1 MRDRFQTSVLIYED
15 TEYCKMP
22 ELLARILFLFL
33 LFSLIKSW
41 WDQSGGKDN
50 PLIDRLR
57 VLLLIS
63 LLFLAFFAPDTP
75 VGAAIFGLI
84 AFFFKPLGFS
94 ITLLVIASALITNG
108 GIRNPAPR
116 MILAALLVLILSSM
130 PVVAYWFADQA
141 ERDAAARTVCCD
153 ETAAAI
159 VLLGKGTTN
168 GHTANQEAIQLA
180 DTGNRLPY
188 AAVLYKKQLA
198 PLVIV
203 TAGPRADLQNYTG
216 EAKDIQTLLATNM
229 GVPRTSIVLDD
240 NGHNIRTS
248 AEEVRKILDSRGV
261 GRKVILVTSAM
272 QMRRASLAFANMGI
286 QVIPRAT
293 DFYTYQ
299 PVSGGK
305 SKFRLDAGDFLPS
318 AEALVTTTRVF
329 DEYFGSF
336 YYYMRGWQA
345 PRA

>member
-1 MRDRFQTSVLIYED
+1 
-15 TEYCKMP
+15 MP

-33 LFSLIKSW
+33 LFSLLRSW
-41 WDQSGGKDN
+41 WEQSGGKDN

-63 LLFLAFFAPDTP
+63 LLILAFFAPDTP
-75 VGAAIFGLI
+75 VGAAIFGLV

-94 ITLLVIASALITNG
+94 LTLLVIASALITNG

-130 PVVAYWFADQA
+130 PVVAYWFAEQA

-159 VLLGKGTTN
+159 VLLGKGTTQPHIPN
-168 GHTANQEAIQLA
+168 RVAIQLT

-188 AAVLYKKQLA
+188 AAVLYSKKVA
-198 PLVIV
+198 PMVIV
-203 TAGPRADLQNYTG
+203 TAGPRRELEGYVG
-216 EAKDIQTLLATNM
+216 EAKDIETLLANNM
-229 GVPRTSIVLDD
+229 GVPRSSIVLDN
-240 NGHNIRTS
+240 NGSNIRTS
-248 AEEVRKILDSRGV
+248 AQEVRKILDSRGV

-272 QMRRASLAFANMGI
+272 QMRRASLTFAHMGM

-293 DFYTYQ
+293 DFYTFQ
-299 PVSGGK
+299 STAGGT
-305 SKFRLDAGDFLPS
+305 SRLRLDAGDFLPN
-318 AEALVTTTRVF
+318 AEALLTTTRVF
-329 DEYFGSF
+329 DEYFGSV
-336 YYYMRGWQA
+336 YYYLRGWQA
-345 PRA
+345 PRV

>member
-1 MRDRFQTSVLIYED
+1 
-15 TEYCKMP
+15 MP
-22 ELLARILFLFL
+22 ELFARILFLFL

-50 PLIDRLR
+50 PLLDRLR

-141 ERDAAARTVCCD
+141 ERDAAARTTVCCD

-159 VLLGKGTTN
+159 VLLGKGTTQA
-168 GHTANQEAIQLA
+168 HAANREAIQLT

-203 TAGPRADLQNYTG
+203 SAGPRPELQNYTG
-216 EAKDIQTLLATNM
+216 EAKDIQTLLASNM

-240 NGHNIRTS
+240 NGSNIRTS
-248 AEEVRKILDSRGV
+248 AEQVRKILDSRGV
-261 GRKVILVTSAM
+261 GRKVILVTSAI

-305 SKFRLDAGDFLPS
+305 TRLRLDAADFLPS

-329 DEYFGSF
+329 DEYFGSV
-336 YYYMRGWQA
+336 YYYLRGWQA

>member
-1 MRDRFQTSVLIYED
+1 
-15 TEYCKMP
+15 MP

-33 LFSLIKSW
+33 LFSLLRSW
-41 WDQSGGKDN
+41 WEQSGGKDN
-50 PLIDRLR
+50 PLLDRLR

-63 LLFLAFFAPDTP
+63 LLILAFFAPDTP

-94 ITLLVIASALITNG
+94 LTLLVIASALITNG

-130 PVVAYWFADQA
+130 PVVAYWFAEQA

-159 VLLGKGTTN
+159 VLLGKGTTQPHIPN
-168 GHTANQEAIQLA
+168 RVAIQLT

-188 AAVLYKKQLA
+188 AAVLYRKQLA
-198 PLVIV
+198 PMVIV
-203 TAGPRADLQNYTG
+203 TAGPRRELEGYVG
-216 EAKDIQTLLATNM
+216 EAKDIETLLANNM
-229 GVPRTSIVLDD
+229 GVPRSSIVLDN
-240 NGHNIRTS
+240 NGSNIRTS
-248 AEEVRKILDSRGV
+248 AQEVRKILDSRGA

-272 QMRRASLAFANMGI
+272 QMRRASLTFAHMGM

-293 DFYTYQ
+293 DFYTFQ
-299 PVSGGK
+299 STAGGT
-305 SKFRLDAGDFLPS
+305 SRLRLDAGDFLPS
-318 AEALVTTTRVF
+318 AEALLTTTKVF
-329 DEYFGSF
+329 DEYFGSV
-336 YYYMRGWQA
+336 YYYLRGWQA

>member
-1 MRDRFQTSVLIYED
+1 
-15 TEYCKMP
+15 MP

-50 PLIDRLR
+50 PLLDRLR

-63 LLFLAFFAPDTP
+63 LLILAFFAPDTP
-75 VGAAIFGLI
+75 VGAAIFGLV

-94 ITLLVIASALITNG
+94 LSLLVIASAMITSG

-130 PVVAYWFADQA
+130 PVVAYWFAEQS

-159 VLLGKGTTN
+159 VLLGKGTTKPHIPN
-168 GHTANQEAIQLA
+168 RVAIQLT

-188 AAVLYKKQLA
+188 AAVLYRKQLA
-198 PLVIV
+198 PMVIV
-203 TAGPRADLQNYTG
+203 TAGPRRELEGYVG
-216 EAKDIQTLLATNM
+216 EAKDIETLLANNM
-229 GVPRTSIVLDD
+229 GVPRSSIVIDD
-240 NGHNIRTS
+240 NGSNIRTS
-248 AEEVRKILDSRGV
+248 AQEVRKILDSRGV

-272 QMRRASLAFANMGI
+272 QMRRASLTFAHMGM

-293 DFYTYQ
+293 DFYTFQ
-299 PVSGGK
+299 STARGK
-305 SKFRLDAGDFLPS
+305 SRLRLDAGDFLPS
-318 AEALVTTTRVF
+318 AEALLTTTRVF
-329 DEYFGSF
+329 EEYYGSF
-336 YYYMRGWQA
+336 YYYLRGWQS

>member
-1 MRDRFQTSVLIYED
+1 
-15 TEYCKMP
+15 MP

-41 WDQSGGKDN
+41 WDTSGGKDN

-141 ERDAAARTVCCD
+141 ERDAAARTTVCCD

-159 VLLGKGTTN
+159 VLLGKGTTQP
-168 GHTANQEAIQLA
+168 HHREAIQLTDA
-180 DTGNRLPY
+180 GNRLPY

-203 TAGPRADLQNYTG
+203 SAGPRAELQNYTG
-216 EAKDIQTLLATNM
+216 EAKDIETLLASNM

-240 NGHNIRTS
+240 NGSNIRTS

-261 GRKVILVTSAM
+261 GRKVILVTSAI

-305 SKFRLDAGDFLPS
+305 SRLRLDAADFLPS
-318 AEALVTTTRVF
+318 AEALVTTTKVF

-336 YYYMRGWQA
+336 YYYLRGWQA

>member
-1 MRDRFQTSVLIYED
+1 
-15 TEYCKMP
+15 MP

-33 LFSLIKSW
+33 LFSLLRSW
-41 WDQSGGKDN
+41 WEQSGGKDN
-50 PLIDRLR
+50 PLLDRLR

-63 LLFLAFFAPDTP
+63 LLILAFFAPDTP
-75 VGAAIFGLI
+75 VGAAIFGLV
-84 AFFFKPLGFS
+84 AFFFTPLGFS
-94 ITLLVIASALITNG
+94 LTLLVIASALITNG

-130 PVVAYWFADQA
+130 PVVAYWFAEQA

-159 VLLGKGTTN
+159 VLLGKGTTKPHIPN
-168 GHTANQEAIQLA
+168 RVAIQLT

-188 AAVLYKKQLA
+188 AAVLYRKQLA
-198 PLVIV
+198 PMVIV
-203 TAGPRADLQNYTG
+203 TAGPRHELEGYVG
-216 EAKDIQTLLATNM
+216 EAKDIETLLANNM
-229 GVPRTSIVLDD
+229 GVPRSSIVLDD
-240 NGHNIRTS
+240 NGSNIRTS
-248 AEEVRKILDSRGV
+248 APEVRKILDSRGV
-261 GRKVILVTSAM
+261 GRKVILVTSAI
-272 QMRRASLAFANMGI
+272 QMRRASLAFANMGM

-293 DFYTYQ
+293 DFYTFQ
-299 PVSGGK
+299 STARGT
-305 SKFRLDAGDFLPS
+305 SRLRLDAGDFLPS

-336 YYYMRGWQA
+336 YYYLRGGQA

>member
-1 MRDRFQTSVLIYED
+1 
-15 TEYCKMP
+15 MP

-33 LFSLIKSW
+33 LFSLLRSW
-41 WDQSGGKDN
+41 WEQSGGKDN

-63 LLFLAFFAPDTP
+63 LLILAFFAPDTP

-94 ITLLVIASALITNG
+94 LTLLVIASALITNG

-130 PVVAYWFADQA
+130 PVVAYWFAEQA

-159 VLLGKGTTN
+159 VLLGKGTTQPHIPN
-168 GHTANQEAIQLA
+168 RVGIQLT

-188 AAVLYKKQLA
+188 AAVLYSKKVA
-198 PLVIV
+198 PMVIV
-203 TAGPRADLQNYTG
+203 TAGPRRELEGYVG
-216 EAKDIQTLLATNM
+216 EAKDIETLLASNM
-229 GVPRTSIVLDD
+229 GVPRSSIVLDD
-240 NGHNIRTS
+240 NGSNIRTS
-248 AEEVRKILDSRGV
+248 AQEVRKILDSRGV

-272 QMRRASLAFANMGI
+272 QMRRASLTFAHMGM
-286 QVIPRAT
+286 QVIPRPT
-293 DFYTYQ
+293 DFYTFQ
-299 PVSGGK
+299 PTARGTSRL
-305 SKFRLDAGDFLPS
+305 RLDAGDFLPN
-318 AEALVTTTRVF
+318 AEALLTTTRVF
-329 DEYFGSF
+329 DEYFGSV
-336 YYYMRGWQA
+336 YYYLRGWQA

>member
-1 MRDRFQTSVLIYED
+1 
-15 TEYCKMP
+15 MP

-50 PLIDRLR
+50 PLLDRLR

-63 LLFLAFFAPDTP
+63 LLILAFFAPDTP

-94 ITLLVIASALITNG
+94 LTLLVIASALITNG

-130 PVVAYWFADQA
+130 PVVAYWFAEQA

-159 VLLGKGTTN
+159 VLLGKGTTQPHIPN
-168 GHTANQEAIQLA
+168 RVAIQLT

-188 AAVLYKKQLA
+188 AAVLYRKQLA
-198 PLVIV
+198 PMVIV
-203 TAGPRADLQNYTG
+203 TAGPRRELEGYVG
-216 EAKDIQTLLATNM
+216 EAKDIETLLANNM
-229 GVPRTSIVLDD
+229 GVPRSSIVLDN
-240 NGHNIRTS
+240 NGSNIRTS
-248 AEEVRKILDSRGV
+248 AQEVRKILDSRGV

-272 QMRRASLAFANMGI
+272 QMRRASLTFAHMGM

-293 DFYTYQ
+293 DFYTFQ
-299 PVSGGK
+299 STAGGT
-305 SKFRLDAGDFLPS
+305 SRLRLDAGDFLPN
-318 AEALVTTTRVF
+318 AEALLTTTRVF
-329 DEYFGSF
+329 DEYFGSV
-336 YYYMRGWQA
+336 YYYLRGWQA
-345 PRA
+345 PRT

>member
-1 MRDRFQTSVLIYED
+1 
-15 TEYCKMP
+15 MP

-33 LFSLIKSW
+33 LFSLLRSW
-41 WDQSGGKDN
+41 WEQSGGKDN

-63 LLFLAFFAPDTP
+63 LLILAFFAPDTP

-130 PVVAYWFADQA
+130 PVVAYWFAEQA

-159 VLLGKGTTN
+159 VLLGKGTTQPHIPN
-168 GHTANQEAIQLA
+168 RVAIQLT

-188 AAVLYKKQLA
+188 AAVLYRKQLA
-198 PLVIV
+198 PMVIV
-203 TAGPRADLQNYTG
+203 TAGPRRELEGYVG
-216 EAKDIQTLLATNM
+216 EAKDIETLLANNM
-229 GVPRTSIVLDD
+229 GVPRSSIVLDN
-240 NGHNIRTS
+240 NGSNIRTS
-248 AEEVRKILDSRGV
+248 AQEVRKILDSRGA

-272 QMRRASLAFANMGI
+272 QMRRASLTFAHMGM

-293 DFYTYQ
+293 DFYTFQ
-299 PVSGGK
+299 STAGGT
-305 SKFRLDAGDFLPS
+305 SRLRLDAGDFLPN
-318 AEALVTTTRVF
+318 AEALLTTTRVF

-336 YYYMRGWQA
+336 YYYLRGWQA

>member
-1 MRDRFQTSVLIYED
+1 
-15 TEYCKMP
+15 MP

-33 LFSLIKSW
+33 LFSLLKSW

-50 PLIDRLR
+50 PLLDRLR

-63 LLFLAFFAPDTP
+63 LLILAFFAPDTP

-94 ITLLVIASALITNG
+94 LTLLVIASALITNG

-130 PVVAYWFADQA
+130 PVVAYWFAEQA

-159 VLLGKGTTN
+159 VLLGKGTTQPHIPN
-168 GHTANQEAIQLA
+168 RVAIQLT

-188 AAVLYKKQLA
+188 AAVLYRKQLA
-198 PLVIV
+198 PMVIV
-203 TAGPRADLQNYTG
+203 TAGPRRELEGYVG
-216 EAKDIQTLLATNM
+216 EAKDIETLLANNM
-229 GVPRTSIVLDD
+229 GVPRSSIVLDN
-240 NGHNIRTS
+240 NGSNIRTS
-248 AEEVRKILDSRGV
+248 AQEVRKILDSRGA

-272 QMRRASLAFANMGI
+272 QMRRASLTFAHMGM

-293 DFYTYQ
+293 DFYTFQ
-299 PVSGGK
+299 STAGGT
-305 SKFRLDAGDFLPS
+305 SRLRLDAGDFLPN
-318 AEALVTTTRVF
+318 AEALLTTTRVF
-329 DEYFGSF
+329 DEYFGSV
-336 YYYMRGWQA
+336 YYYLRGWQA
-345 PRA
+345 PRT

>member
-1 MRDRFQTSVLIYED
+1 
-15 TEYCKMP
+15 MP

-50 PLIDRLR
+50 PLLDRLR

-63 LLFLAFFAPDTP
+63 LLILAFFAPDTP

-130 PVVAYWFADQA
+130 PVVAYWFAEQA

-159 VLLGKGTTN
+159 VLLGKGTTQPHIPN
-168 GHTANQEAIQLA
+168 RVAIQLT

-188 AAVLYKKQLA
+188 AAVLYRKQLA
-198 PLVIV
+198 PMVIV
-203 TAGPRADLQNYTG
+203 TAGPRRELEGYVG
-216 EAKDIQTLLATNM
+216 EAKDIETLLANNM
-229 GVPRTSIVLDD
+229 GVPRSSIVID
-240 NGHNIRTS
+240 NNGSNIRTS
-248 AEEVRKILDSRGV
+248 AQEVRKILDSRGA

-272 QMRRASLAFANMGI
+272 QMRRASLTFAHMGM

-293 DFYTYQ
+293 DFYTFQ
-299 PVSGGK
+299 PTAGGT
-305 SKFRLDAGDFLPS
+305 SRLRLDAGDFLPS
-318 AEALVTTTRVF
+318 AEALLTTTKVF
-329 DEYFGSF
+329 DEYFGSV
-336 YYYMRGWQA
+336 YYYLRGWQA

>member
-1 MRDRFQTSVLIYED
+1 
-15 TEYCKMP
+15 MP

-33 LFSLIKSW
+33 LFSLLRSW
-41 WDQSGGKDN
+41 WEQSGGKDN
-50 PLIDRLR
+50 PLLDRLR

-63 LLFLAFFAPDTP
+63 LLILAFFAPDTP

-130 PVVAYWFADQA
+130 PVVAYWFNEQA
-141 ERDAAARTVCCD
+141 KRDAAARTVCCD

-159 VLLGKGTTN
+159 VLLGKGTTQPHIPN
-168 GHTANQEAIQLA
+168 GVGIQLT

-188 AAVLYKKQLA
+188 AAVLYSKKVA
-198 PLVIV
+198 PMVIV
-203 TAGPRADLQNYTG
+203 TAGPRRELEGYVG
-216 EAKDIQTLLATNM
+216 EAKDIETLLANNM
-229 GVPRTSIVLDD
+229 GVPRSSIVLDN
-240 NGHNIRTS
+240 NGSNIRTS
-248 AEEVRKILDSRGV
+248 AQEVRKILDSRGV

-272 QMRRASLAFANMGI
+272 QMRRASLTFAHMGI

-293 DFYTYQ
+293 DFYTFQ
-299 PVSGGK
+299 STAGGT
-305 SKFRLDAGDFLPS
+305 SRLRLDAGDFLPS
-318 AEALVTTTRVF
+318 AEALLTTTKVF
-329 DEYFGSF
+329 DEYFGSV
-336 YYYMRGWQA
+336 YYYLRGWQA

>member
-1 MRDRFQTSVLIYED
+1 ML
-15 TEYCKMP
+15 P

-50 PLIDRLR
+50 PLLDRLR

-63 LLFLAFFAPDTP
+63 LLILAFFAPDTP

-84 AFFFKPLGFS
+84 AWFFKPLGFS

-116 MILAALLVLILSSM
+116 MILASLLVLILSSM
-130 PVVAYWFADQA
+130 PVVAFWFADQA
-141 ERDAAARTVCCD
+141 ERDAAASQTVCCD

-159 VLLGKGTTN
+159 VLLGKGTTQPHLPN
-168 GHTANQEAIQLA
+168 RVAIQLT

-188 AAVLYKKQLA
+188 AAVLYRKQLA

-203 TAGPRADLQNYTG
+203 TAGPRPELAGYVG
-216 EAKDIQTLLATNM
+216 EAKDIETLLASNM
-229 GVPRTSIVLDD
+229 GVPRSSIVLDE
-240 NGHNIRTS
+240 NGRNVRTS

-261 GRKVILVTSAM
+261 GRKVILVTSAI
-272 QMRRASLAFANMGI
+272 QMRRASLAFANVGI

-293 DFYTYQ
+293 DFYTFQ
-299 PVSGGK
+299 PTSGGK
-305 SKFRLDAGDFLPS
+305 SRLRLDAGDFLPS

-336 YYYMRGWQA
+336 YYYLRGWQA

>member
-1 MRDRFQTSVLIYED
+1 
-15 TEYCKMP
+15 MP

-50 PLIDRLR
+50 PLLDRLR

-63 LLFLAFFAPDTP
+63 LLILAFFAPDTP

-94 ITLLVIASALITNG
+94 LTLLVIASALITNG

-130 PVVAYWFADQA
+130 PVVAYWFAEQA

-159 VLLGKGTTN
+159 VLLGKGTTQPHIPN
-168 GHTANQEAIQLA
+168 RVAIQLT

-188 AAVLYKKQLA
+188 AAVLYRKQLA
-198 PLVIV
+198 PMVIV
-203 TAGPRADLQNYTG
+203 TAGPRRELEGYVG
-216 EAKDIQTLLATNM
+216 EAKDIETLLANNM
-229 GVPRTSIVLDD
+229 GVPRSSIVLDN
-240 NGHNIRTS
+240 NGSNIRTS
-248 AEEVRKILDSRGV
+248 AEEVRKILDSRGA

-272 QMRRASLAFANMGI
+272 QMRRASLTFAHMGM

-293 DFYTYQ
+293 DFYTFQ
-299 PVSGGK
+299 PTAGGT
-305 SKFRLDAGDFLPS
+305 SRLRLDAGDFLPS
-318 AEALVTTTRVF
+318 AEALLTTTKVF
-329 DEYFGSF
+329 DEYFGSV
-336 YYYMRGWQA
+336 YYYLRGWQA

>member
-1 MRDRFQTSVLIYED
+1 
-15 TEYCKMP
+15 MP

-33 LFSLIKSW
+33 LFPLLRSW
-41 WDQSGGKDN
+41 WEQSGGKDN
-50 PLIDRLR
+50 PLLDRLR

-63 LLFLAFFAPDTP
+63 LLILAFFAPDTP

-130 PVVAYWFADQA
+130 PVVAYWFAEQA

-159 VLLGKGTTN
+159 VLLGKGTTQPHIPN
-168 GHTANQEAIQLA
+168 RVGIQLT

-188 AAVLYKKQLA
+188 AAVLYSKKVA
-198 PLVIV
+198 PMVIV
-203 TAGPRADLQNYTG
+203 TAGPRRELEGYVG
-216 EAKDIQTLLATNM
+216 EAKDIETLLANNM
-229 GVPRTSIVLDD
+229 GVPRSSIVLDN
-240 NGHNIRTS
+240 NGSNIRTS
-248 AEEVRKILDSRGV
+248 AEEVRKILDSRGA

-272 QMRRASLAFANMGI
+272 QMRRASLTFAHMGM

-293 DFYTYQ
+293 DFYTFQ
-299 PVSGGK
+299 STAGGT
-305 SKFRLDAGDFLPS
+305 SRLRLDAGDFLPS
-318 AEALVTTTRVF
+318 AEALLTTTKVF
-329 DEYFGSF
+329 DEYFGSV
-336 YYYMRGWQA
+336 YYYLRGWQA